1 MFQFKDN
8 PLIWNNMIKLTD
20 FVEMNVSLSL
30 EKSLKYEKNE
40 ISD

>member
-8 PLIWNNMIKLTD
+8 PLIWNNMIILTD